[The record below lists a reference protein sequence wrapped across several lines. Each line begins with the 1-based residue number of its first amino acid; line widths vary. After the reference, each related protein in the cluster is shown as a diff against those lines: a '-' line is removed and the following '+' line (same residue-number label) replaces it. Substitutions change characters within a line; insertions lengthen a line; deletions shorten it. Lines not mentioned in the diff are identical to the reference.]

1 MKIMKHLLGKK
12 LSGLWRD
19 SVGGILIYAA
29 ITAPVVIGAAGLSVD
44 IGLWYV
50 NKRLV
55 QSAVDSAALAGAL
68 ELRRSVGDITSITNV
83 VNADAL
89 INGYS
94 AAAGDTIVVD
104 ASNSPRVA
112 VTITRS
118 VPALLSQVLFTET
131 TNVQARAVARADVN
145 DSCIWSLNPT
155 AAQAINV
162 VGSADVNLG
171 CGMIANTDDPD
182 GIHKEGSGC
191 LAASEYKVAGG
202 YDESLNSGC
211 PLDPIPETS
220 ITPADDP
227 LASLPAPSYT
237 PCVGGGPP
245 LNLSGTADYTLSVD
259 PLTGV
264 GMYCTNINITTSG
277 TVTFGPGTHIFD
289 GAALNIQ
296 GGSTVEGSELTLYW
310 SENGGVNDGIDIAGG
325 ATVTMSAPTSGVYA
339 GILIYQDRNMAP
351 GVTHKLTGGSTMNL
365 DGIIYTPST
374 DVEFAGGTSADSSS
388 ILIIAD
394 EVEFKGGDTFLG
406 DFDTSVILNSA
417 LLLQAKLVE

>member
-1 MKIMKHLLGKK
+1 M
-12 LSGLWRD
+12 
-19 SVGGILIYAA
+19 GGVFVYAA
-29 ITAPVVIGAAGLSVD
+29 IAAPVVIGAAGLSVD
-44 IGLWYV
+44 IGLWYA

-68 ELRRSVGDITSITNV
+68 ELRRSVGDLTSITNV

-94 AAAGDTIVVD
+94 TAAGDTITVD
-104 ASNSPRVA
+104 ASVSPRVA
-112 VTITRS
+112 VTITRT
-118 VPALLSQVLFTET
+118 VPGLLSQVLFTDT

-162 VGSADVNLG
+162 VGAAEVDLG
-171 CGMIANTDDPD
+171 CGMLANTSDPD

-202 YDESLNSGC
+202 YDDSMNSGC
-211 PLDPIPETS
+211 ALSPVPETS
-220 ITPADDP
+220 TPPADDP
-227 LASLPAPSYT
+227 LASLPEPIYT

-245 LNLSGTADYTLSVD
+245 LNLSGTADYVVSA
-259 PLTGV
+259 GV
-264 GMYCTNINITTSG
+264 HCTNINVTTSG
-277 TVTFGPGTHIFD
+277 TVTFGPGIHVFD

-296 GGSTVEGSELTLYW
+296 GGANVEGTELTLYW

-325 ATVTMSAPTSGVYA
+325 ATVAMSAPTSGTYA
-339 GILIYQDRNMAP
+339 GILIYQSRNTAP
-351 GVTHKLTGGSTMNL
+351 GVTHKLTGGSTMDL
-365 DGIIYTPST
+365 DGIIYAPTT

-406 DFDTSVILNSA
+406 DFDTSSILNNA